1 MEILHEDDI
10 RGLVEISATRS
21 AGSFEWSLENKAK
34 GLKLLIWGHGSDI
47 IGESIAEALE
57 KEISIDHRDIE
68 AVFNLTMTHEDGTIL
83 YFEFDYP
90 QPGGYRFTQEGKT
103 AFDDLKHVYENT
115 YREIVY
121 DFLDKAI
128 AQYDQNIQAIPSILE
143 YDKLDKELAQK
154 DSTSKEKK
162 QKI

>member
-57 KEISIDHRDIE
+57 KNQHRSPRHRGSLQSHYD
-68 AVFNLTMTHEDGTIL
+68 TRGRD
-83 YFEFDYP
+83 YFVL
-90 QPGGYRFTQEGKT
+90 R
-103 AFDDLKHVYENT
+103 
-115 YREIVY
+115 I
-121 DFLDKAI
+121 
-128 AQYDQNIQAIPSILE
+128 
-143 YDKLDKELAQK
+143 
-154 DSTSKEKK
+154 
-162 QKI
+162 

>member
-1 MEILHEDDI
+1 M
-10 RGLVEISATRS
+10 
-21 AGSFEWSLENKAK
+21 
-34 GLKLLIWGHGSDI
+34 
-47 IGESIAEALE
+47 
-57 KEISIDHRDIE
+57 
-68 AVFNLTMTHEDGTIL
+68 

-103 AFDDLKHVYENT
+103 AFDDLKQVYENT

-121 DFLDKAI
+121 DSLDKAI